1 MYVLNCWVL
10 AAPLL
15 PGTLILWSNA
25 QSQFGLPSWQSH
37 WGWFVYSVLISW
49 TLSCC
54 KQHITESFKWSS
66 HHIRILLL
74 LKTSLVWPLGCGC
87 TCMPWSQHLG
97 VLWAYGCGQGE
108 WPGAVLQLH
117 AHQGACSPRE
127 ESRKKKIVKCVGDW
141 SSSPLSLGSKSWSKL
156 RCGRFLKLA
165 TWSLV
170 TSRLLL
176 RNCCTLER
184 DPLGWGHT
192 GGQHLPT

>member
-1 MYVLNCWVL
+1 MLLWVFCFILLRLVVECNRIWFTSVIFLHVLWDWRMYVLSCWVL

-87 TCMPWSQHLG
+87 TCMPWSQRLG

-127 ESRKKKIVKCVGDW
+127 ESRKKKD
-141 SSSPLSLGSKSWSKL
+141 SKV
-156 RCGRFLKLA
+156 CGWLKFISTEPWKQILIK
-165 TWSLV
+165 T
-170 TSRLLL
+170 
-176 RNCCTLER
+176 
-184 DPLGWGHT
+184 
-192 GGQHLPT
+192 